1 LGGLF
6 MGLVLMGDRNKLVSQ
21 KDVEKLLN
29 QLITDPTQL

>member
-1 LGGLF
+1 
-6 MGLVLMGDRNKLVSQ
+6 MGDRNKLVSQ